1 MIGVLPS
8 YNNDEVTHGCVR
20 PKFKTMM
27 SLVWWVDGRKD
38 EGKAKG
44 ELIRNCEV
52 AMPSV
57 VKCGER
63 ERERERE
70 RVQKK
75 FKNQKEN
82 ILRK

>member
-1 MIGVLPS
+1 
-8 YNNDEVTHGCVR
+8 
-20 PKFKTMM
+20 MM

-44 ELIRNCEV
+44 ELIRNFEV

-63 ERERERE
+63 ERERER
-70 RVQKK
+70 
-75 FKNQKEN
+75 
-82 ILRK
+82 

>member
-1 MIGVLPS
+1 
-8 YNNDEVTHGCVR
+8 
-20 PKFKTMM
+20 MM
-27 SLVWWVDGRKD
+27 SLVWWVDGCKD

-44 ELIRNCEV
+44 GY
-52 AMPSV
+52 A
-57 VKCGER
+57 KCGEVRR